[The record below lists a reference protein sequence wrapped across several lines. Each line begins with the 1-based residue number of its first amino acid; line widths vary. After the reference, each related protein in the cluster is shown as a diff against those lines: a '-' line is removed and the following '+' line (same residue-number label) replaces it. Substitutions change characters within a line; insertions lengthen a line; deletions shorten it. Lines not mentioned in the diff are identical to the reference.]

1 MARGPT
7 FGIVGAGLAGARA
20 AQALREGGF
29 DGRVVL
35 LGAESERPYERPPL
49 SKGLLLGSTQRR
61 EAYVHDAGWY
71 EANDVELRTA
81 TRVTG
86 IDRDARQVV
95 LGDDERL
102 GYDKLLLATGATPRR
117 LAVPGAGLE
126 GVWYLRTLAD
136 SDRIAEVLTD
146 QAHLVVIGAG
156 WIGLEIAAAA
166 RQRGAAV
173 TVVEVAD
180 LPLQRVLGDEVARVF
195 ADLHRSHDVAFHF
208 GAEVLRLRGSG
219 RVSSVL
225 LTDGTQ
231 LGADT
236 VVVGVGVRPNVELA
250 AAAGLTV
257 ENGIVTDALLRT
269 SDPHIYAAGDVANA
283 YHPLLGRHIRVEHW
297 ANALNGG
304 PAVARSMLGQRDEYV
319 RLPYFFS
326 DQYDLG
332 MENSGWAAPRGYDRV
347 VLRGDP
353 VLLDGKAPEFV
364 AFWVNGHG
372 RVLAGMNANAWGVT
386 DQVQALVRAG
396 HAGLAVDLVKL
407 ADPQVPL
414 DHLLGRAVRSRRRD
428 WGPEGGRL
436 VPRLQQPGADQP
448 VGGRRDSR
456 GQAGWADRPARG
468 SGPAGRPLRP
478 EMNLARK
485 SLRNSG
491 LHGTTR
497 WSRRE

>member
-1 MARGPT
+1 MGSSPT
-7 FGIVGAGLAGARA
+7 FVIVGAGLAGAKA
-20 AQALREGGF
+20 AQTLREEGF
-29 DGRVVL
+29 GGRVVL

-61 EAYVHDAGWY
+61 EVYVHDAGWY
-71 EANDVELRTA
+71 EANDVELHTA

-117 LAVPGAGLE
+117 LAVPGTDLE

-136 SDRIAEVLTD
+136 SDRIAEALTD

-225 LTDGTQ
+225 LADGTQ

-236 VVVGVGVRPNVELA
+236 VVVGVGIEPNVQVAE
-250 AAAGLTV
+250 AAGLKV
-257 ENGIVTDALLRT
+257 DNGVVTDALLRT

-304 PAVARSMLGQRDEYV
+304 PAAARSMLGQQVEYA

-332 MENSGWAAPRGYDRV
+332 MEYSGWAAPDGYDRV
-347 VLRGDP
+347 VFRGDP
-353 VLLDGKAPEFV
+353 AVVADRAPEFM
-364 AFWVNGHG
+364 AFWVKDG
-372 RVLAGMNANAWGVT
+372 RVLAGMNANVWDVT
-386 DQVQALVRAG
+386 EQIQALVRAG
-396 HAGLAVDLVKL
+396 HGGRAVDLARL
-407 ADPQVPL
+407 SDPRVPL
-414 DHLLGRAVRSRRRD
+414 DDLL
-428 WGPEGGRL
+428 
-436 VPRLQQPGADQP
+436 
-448 VGGRRDSR
+448 
-456 GQAGWADRPARG
+456 
-468 SGPAGRPLRP
+468 
-478 EMNLARK
+478 N
-485 SLRNSG
+485 
-491 LHGTTR
+491 
-497 WSRRE
+497 